1 MHYTP
6 KRGSWLNAAE
16 LEASLVSREC
26 LGRRRID
33 SLLQLTGE
41 VFAWNR
47 SADRDRR
54 SIEWKFRHIREAA
67 ALLQRVLLL
76 HHCASQAPWCGAL
89 ALTLFPPGSSFAR
102 RPGEPTG
109 KL

>member
-6 KRGSWLNAAE
+6 KHGSWLNAAE
-16 LEASLVSREC
+16 MEASLVSREC

-47 SADRDRR
+47 SADRDRP
-54 SIEWKFRHIREAA
+54 SIEWKFR
-67 ALLQRVLLL
+67 VDD
-76 HHCASQAPWCGAL
+76 
-89 ALTLFPPGSSFAR
+89 AR
-102 RPGEPTG
+102 RVFRYDGLATARSRH
-109 KL
+109 